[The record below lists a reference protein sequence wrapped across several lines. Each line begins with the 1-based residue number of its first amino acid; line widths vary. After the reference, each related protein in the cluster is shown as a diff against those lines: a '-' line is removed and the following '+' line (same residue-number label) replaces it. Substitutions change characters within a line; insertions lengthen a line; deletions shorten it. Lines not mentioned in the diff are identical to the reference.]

1 MNSQLP
7 TLDPGVTFLDDEGAP
22 AALYR
27 LVGRHLADASGSTY
41 WLDARNA
48 ASPDA
53 IRRHAVG
60 RVARSIR
67 VARAFT
73 GYQHY
78 ELARSLPAEV
88 TPRNALVVAPNVASL
103 YAEDDVPEYEAEA
116 MFDATL
122 ELLAAL
128 ADALDLPVVV
138 TARERRDRVRD
149 AADRT
154 VTAQRTQAGLRVDG
168 PSFRTDVYWHD
179 WGFQT
184 TIPYWVDLL
193 GAADADGEPVLVEPV
208 APEV

>member
-7 TLDPGVTFLDDEGAP
+7 TLEPGVTFLDDGDTP

-27 LVGRHLADASGSTY
+27 LVGRHLADANGSTY

-53 IRRHAVG
+53 IRRHADG
-60 RVARSIR
+60 RVARSVR

-78 ELARSLPAEV
+78 ELVRSLPAEV
-88 TPRNALVVAPNVASL
+88 TPRTALVVVPNVASL
-103 YAEDDVPEYEAEA
+103 YAEDDVPAFEAEA

-128 ADALDLPVVV
+128 ADALAVPVLV

-193 GAADADGEPVLVEPV
+193 GAADADAEPAPVEPA